1 MTRQLQVGLAFGD
14 RYAPVNDTRC
24 LVEIFNR
31 IGDLA
36 NDVSAEILAKVCQS
50 NDLMEKLASGAE
62 LENNVVVLS
71 RLGEVDQF
79 GDVGVI

>member
-1 MTRQLQVGLAFGD
+1 M
-14 RYAPVNDTRC
+14 NDTRC